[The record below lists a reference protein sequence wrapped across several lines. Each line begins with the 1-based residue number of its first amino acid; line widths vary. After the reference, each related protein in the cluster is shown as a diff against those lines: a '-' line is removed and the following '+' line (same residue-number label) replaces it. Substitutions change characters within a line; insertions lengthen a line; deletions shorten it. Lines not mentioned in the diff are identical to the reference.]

1 MKLFGNNIEIK
12 CEYCA
17 NSADAPSGYICTL
30 RKSIKNG
37 KCRKFKYNPTLRV
50 PKSTEALPEFKKE
63 DFKNLMN
70 IHASEEKIVAAIKK
84 MA

>member
-12 CEYCA
+12 CEYCD
-17 NSADAPSGYICTL
+17 NCADSPSGCICKL

-50 PKSTEALPEFKKE
+50 PQSSQALPEFKKE
-63 DFKNLMN
+63 DFE
-70 IHASEEKIVAAIKK
+70 I
-84 MA
+84 

>member
-37 KCRKFKYNPTLRV
+37 KCRKFKYNPK
-50 PKSTEALPEFKKE
+50 KSRE
-63 DFKNLMN
+63 
-70 IHASEEKIVAAIKK
+70 
-84 MA
+84 

>member
-30 RKSIKNG
+30 RKSIKMVNAENLNTILPLEYQ
-37 KCRKFKYNPTLRV
+37 KY
-50 PKSTEALPEFKKE
+50 
-63 DFKNLMN
+63 
-70 IHASEEKIVAAIKK
+70 
-84 MA
+84 

>member
-37 KCRKFKYNPTLRV
+37 KCRKFKYNPPLRV

-63 DFKNLMN
+63 DFK
-70 IHASEEKIVAAIKK
+70 I
-84 MA
+84 